1 MHDADRV
8 VVCPL
13 PRLLKGHQRP
23 QSSRMKPRPTSKKP
37 RRAWPLSLPSLRV
50 EVESLEHWLDLN
62 A

>member
-13 PRLLKGHQRP
+13 PRLLEAPRRPEASRRKQRP
-23 QSSRMKPRPTSKKP
+23 TRENPPRT
-37 RRAWPLSLPSLRV
+37 WPLSLASLRV
-50 EVESLEHWLDLN
+50 QVESLEHWLDLN

>member
-13 PRLLKGHQRP
+13 PRLLEAHECP
-23 QSSRMKPRPTSKKP
+23 EPSRRKHRLTRKNPPRT
-37 RRAWPLSLPSLRV
+37 WPLSLPALRV